1 MMLSDKIFREAAER
15 FPTPLYVFD
24 TDALLKRFQYFRKH
38 LGEEIG
44 LTYCMK
50 TNPFLTAASLP
61 ETQRIEVCSDG
72 EFRVCRSLEIPPE
85 KLLISGVLK
94 RESDLAE
101 ILDYCGDRALYTAE
115 SPSQLELL
123 NRMGADR
130 NLVLGVLPRL
140 TNGSQFGMD
149 EETVLSFI
157 QRREEYKGVE
167 FRGIHFFSGTQKH
180 RLAKHRKELQK
191 LDAFFQRLEKEADF
205 HVPMLEY
212 GTGFGVPY
220 FEGQAEDVTSPEQ
233 LSEFR
238 GIIGAMRWKG
248 AVTLEMGRALA
259 YDTGYYITKVCDVK
273 ANSGKN
279 YAITDGGIHQL
290 HYDGQIRGMYVPEVK
305 VLPGAPGETEN
316 PEAMECTNPVHYS
329 ICGSLC
335 TTNDILI
342 GDYTCW
348 PLREGDLIVFTRTGA
363 YSVYEGMSLFLT
375 HELPGVVLCS
385 EEKGLVEV
393 RKQMRTHPL
402 NTPAPTC

>member
-1 MMLSDKIFREAAER
+1 MMLSDRIIREAAER
-15 FPTPLYVFD
+15 FPTPLYIFD

-38 LGEEIG
+38 LGSDIG
-44 LTYCMK
+44 LNYCMK

-72 EFRVCRSLEIPPE
+72 EFRVCRSLEIPSE

-94 RESDLAE
+94 RKEDLEE

-115 SPSQLELL
+115 SPNQLELL
-123 NRMGADR
+123 NRMGTER

-149 EETVLSFI
+149 EETVLDLI
-157 QRREEYKGVE
+157 QRRAEYKGVE
-167 FRGIHFFSGTQKH
+167 FQGIHFFSGTQKH
-180 RLAKHRKELQK
+180 RLAKHRKELTKLDEFFQK
-191 LDAFFQRLEKEADF
+191 LEEEADF

-220 FEGQAEDVTSPEQ
+220 FEGQEEDVTSPEQ

-238 GIIGAMRWKG
+238 DIIAQMSWKG

-259 YDTGYYITKVCDVK
+259 YDTGYYITKICDVK
-273 ANSGKN
+273 TNSGKN

-305 VLPGAPGETEN
+305 ILSGKPEAAEN
-316 PEAMECTNPVHYS
+316 PEETECAEPVHYS

-342 GDYTCW
+342 GDYACRT
-348 PLREGDLIVFTRTGA
+348 LREGDWIVFTRTGA

-375 HELPGVVLCS
+375 HELPGVVLYS
-385 EEKGLVEV
+385 ETEGLAEV
-393 RKQMRTHPL
+393 RKQMQTHPL
-402 NTPAPTC
+402 NTPVRIN

>member
-1 MMLSDKIFREAAER
+1 MMLSDTIIREAAER

-24 TDALLKRFQYFRKH
+24 TDALLMRFQYFRKH
-38 LGEEIG
+38 LGDEIG

-72 EFRVCRSLEIPPE
+72 EFRVCRSLEISPE

-94 RESDLAE
+94 REEDLEE

-123 NRMGADR
+123 NRMGIER
-130 NLVLGVLPRL
+130 NLVLNVLPRL

-191 LDAFFQRLEKEADF
+191 LDAFFQRLEEEADF

-220 FEGQAEDVTSPEQ
+220 FEGQEEDVTSPEQ

-316 PEAMECTNPVHYS
+316 PEAMECTDSVHYS

-342 GDYTCW
+342 GDYACR
-348 PLREGDLIVFTRTGA
+348 PLRKGDLIVFTRTGA

-385 EEKGLVEV
+385 EEEGLIEV

>member
-1 MMLSDKIFREAAER
+1 MMLSDRIIREAAER
-15 FPTPLYVFD
+15 YPTPLYIFD
-24 TDALLKRFQYFRKH
+24 TDALLERFQYFRKH
-38 LGEEIG
+38 LGDEIG

-72 EFRVCRSLEIPPE
+72 EFRVCRSLEISPE

-94 RESDLAE
+94 REEDLEE

-191 LDAFFQRLEKEADF
+191 LDAFFQRLEEEADF

-220 FEGQAEDVTSPEQ
+220 FEGQEEDVTSPEQ

-305 VLPGAPGETEN
+305 ILSGK
-316 PEAMECTNPVHYS
+316 PEAAECAETVHYS

-342 GDYTCW
+342 GDYACR
-348 PLREGDLIVFTRTGA
+348 PLQEGDLIVFTRTGA

>member
-1 MMLSDKIFREAAER
+1 M
-15 FPTPLYVFD
+15 
-24 TDALLKRFQYFRKH
+24 
-38 LGEEIG
+38 
-44 LTYCMK
+44 TYCMK

-94 RESDLAE
+94 REEDLEE

-123 NRMGADR
+123 NRMGIEG
-130 NLVLGVLPRL
+130 NLVLRVLPRL

-149 EETVLSFI
+149 EETVLSLI
-157 QRREEYKGVE
+157 QRRAEYKGVE
-167 FRGIHFFSGTQKH
+167 FHGIHFFSGTQKH
-180 RLAKHRKELQK
+180 RLAKHRKELKK
-191 LDAFFQRLEKEADF
+191 LDEFFRRLEE
-205 HVPMLEY
+205 
-212 GTGFGVPY
+212 PY
-220 FEGQAEDVTSPEQ
+220 FEGQEEDVTSPEQ
-233 LSEFR
+233 LSDFR
-238 GIIGAMRWKG
+238 DIIAQMSWKG
-248 AVTLEMGRALA
+248 EVTLEMGRALA

-273 ANSGKN
+273 TNSGKN

-305 VLPGAPGETEN
+305 ILSGK
-316 PEAMECTNPVHYS
+316 PEAAECAETVHYS

-342 GDYTCW
+342 GDYACR

-375 HELPGVVLCS
+375 HELPGVVLYS
-385 EEKGLVEV
+385 EKEGLAEV
-393 RKQMRTHPL
+393 RKQMQTHPL
-402 NTPAPTC
+402 NTPMRSN

>member
-1 MMLSDKIFREAAER
+1 MILSDRIIREAAER
-15 FPTPLYVFD
+15 YPTP
-24 TDALLKRFQYFRKH
+24 
-38 LGEEIG
+38 

-94 RESDLAE
+94 RAEDLEE

-123 NRMGADR
+123 NRMGIEG
-130 NLVLGVLPRL
+130 NLVLNVLPRL

-149 EETVLSFI
+149 EETVLSLI
-157 QRREEYKGVE
+157 QRRAEYRGVE
-167 FRGIHFFSGTQKH
+167 FHGIHFFSGTQKH
-180 RLAKHRKELQK
+180 RLAKHRKELKK
-191 LDAFFQRLEKEADF
+191 LDEFFRRLEEEAGF
-205 HVPMLEY
+205 RVPMLEY

-220 FEGQAEDVTSPEQ
+220 FEGQEEDVTSPEQ

-238 GIIGAMRWKG
+238 DIIAQMSWKG

-273 ANSGKN
+273 TNSGKN

-305 VLPGAPGETEN
+305 VLSGKPKAAECAET
-316 PEAMECTNPVHYS
+316 VHYS

-342 GDYTCW
+342 GDYACR

-375 HELPGVVLCS
+375 HELPGVVLYS
-385 EEKGLVEV
+385 EKEGLAEV
-393 RKQMRTHPL
+393 RKQMQTHPL
-402 NTPAPTC
+402 NTPMRSN

>member
-1 MMLSDKIFREAAER
+1 MMLSDRIIREAAER
-15 FPTPLYVFD
+15 YPTPLYIFN
-24 TDALLKRFQYFRKH
+24 TDALLERFQYFRKH
-38 LGEEIG
+38 LGDEIG

-72 EFRVCRSLEIPPE
+72 EFRVCRSLKIPPE

-94 RESDLAE
+94 RAEDLEE

-123 NRMGADR
+123 NRMGIEG
-130 NLVLGVLPRL
+130 NLVLRVLPRL

-149 EETVLSFI
+149 EETVLSLI
-157 QRREEYKGVE
+157 QRRAEYRGVE
-167 FRGIHFFSGTQKH
+167 FHGIHFFSGTQKH
-180 RLAKHRKELQK
+180 RLAKHRKELKK
-191 LDAFFQRLEKEADF
+191 LDEFFRRLEEEANF
-205 HVPMLEY
+205 RVPMLEY

-220 FEGQAEDVTSPEQ
+220 FEGQEEDVTSPEQ

-238 GIIGAMRWKG
+238 DIITQMSWKG

-273 ANSGKN
+273 TNSGKN

-305 VLPGAPGETEN
+305 VLSGK
-316 PEAMECTNPVHYS
+316 PEAAECAETVHYS

-342 GDYTCW
+342 GDYACR

-375 HELPGVVLCS
+375 HELPGVVLYS
-385 EEKGLVEV
+385 EKEGLAEV
-393 RKQMRTHPL
+393 RKQMQTHPL
-402 NTPAPTC
+402 NTPVRSN

>member
-1 MMLSDKIFREAAER
+1 MMLSDTIIREAAER

-94 RESDLAE
+94 RELDLAE

-157 QRREEYKGVE
+157 QRRKEYKGVE

-191 LDAFFQRLEKEADF
+191 LDAFFQRLEEEENF

-316 PEAMECTNPVHYS
+316 PEAMECAEPVHYS

-342 GDYTCW
+342 GDYACR
-348 PLREGDLIVFTRTGA
+348 PLREGDWIVFTRTGA

-385 EEKGLVEV
+385 EEEGLIEV
-393 RKQMRTHPL
+393 RKQMQTHPL